1 MKYKII
7 LDSSCNIEEDTYKEK
22 DIDIKITPLSIMI
35 GDDVF
40 IDDKNIDTLNMLSK
54 LNNSKIK
61 ATTSCPSIYDYMKLL
76 DDKTPTFII
85 TISSKLSGSY
95 NVANIAKDEIE
106 NNKNIHVIDSRLTA
120 GGLELILIK
129 LIKLIKNNNL
139 SFNEIVSSI
148 EDYRDSLNLL
158 FILNKYDNLEKNGRI
173 SKIAALIAKTL
184 VIKPLCA
191 AKQGEIIV
199 KEKVRTA
206 KGVIKRLIYNI
217 GLMLKDTK
225 DKICIISHTQDKE
238 TADYLKE
245 EIEKEYQFKEIIIRE
260 NKGLNAFYSL
270 EQGIIVSFG

>member
-129 LIKLIKNNNL
+129 LIELIKNNNL